1 MNTSIIDGLA
11 ISIYLPLTSS
21 LSVEDLTVNAF
32 DLVQRIS
39 VEKVIVISIKIT
51 RKMDDTSNFESL
63 QDSNLTNNIVGE
75 MVSLSKS

>member
-1 MNTSIIDGLA
+1 M
-11 ISIYLPLTSS
+11 SIYLPLTSS

-39 VEKVIVISIKIT
+39 VEKV
-51 RKMDDTSNFESL
+51 NFESL

>member
-1 MNTSIIDGLA
+1 M
-11 ISIYLPLTSS
+11 SIYLPLTSS

>member
-1 MNTSIIDGLA
+1 MFFRNLA

-39 VEKVIVISIKIT
+39 VEKV
-51 RKMDDTSNFESL
+51 NFESL

-75 MVSLSKS
+75 MVSGTFL

>member
-1 MNTSIIDGLA
+1 MFFRNLA